1 MTYKAIE
8 RSYAAEIN
16 STLYYCTRLTGSA
29 KSKLCSTWTLGM
41 NQEGMQ
47 RAHSKPGYIRNA
59 VHQQYFICLLSFSM
73 RLHLGFQHEMG
84 ACTCT

>member
-47 RAHSKPGYIRNA
+47 RAHSKPG
-59 VHQQYFICLLSFSM
+59 
-73 RLHLGFQHEMG
+73 
-84 ACTCT
+84 